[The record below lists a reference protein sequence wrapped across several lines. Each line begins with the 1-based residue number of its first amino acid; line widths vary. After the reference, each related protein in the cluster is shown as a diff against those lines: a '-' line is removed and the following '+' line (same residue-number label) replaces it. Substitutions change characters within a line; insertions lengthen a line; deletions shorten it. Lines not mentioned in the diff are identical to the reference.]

1 MKIDEC
7 VGCGYCCMSTPCSVS
22 LRLYKSADIC
32 PQLEWNEDKGRYFCG
47 LMLLPGNIGLEY
59 RKELHAGAGCC
70 SNLNSWRQD
79 IKERSRGALSY
90 KYQAIPVM
98 FQVFLKAYG
107 SEPFLSG
114 DITEML
120 LKQFQNGL
128 KKVNYSD
135 EEVDNIIGNVR
146 HYISSNKTSMF
157 KDFMS

>member
-1 MKIDEC
+1 MKTAPC
-7 VGCGYCCMSTPCSVS
+7 VGCGYCCISTPCEAS

-32 PQLEWNEDKGRYFCG
+32 PQLEWHKDKGRYFCG

-70 SNLNSWRQD
+70 SNLNDWRKNV
-79 IKERSRGALSY
+79 KERTRGALLY
-90 KYQAIPVM
+90 KYQAVPIM
-98 FQVFLKAYG
+98 FQIFLKAYG

-114 DITEML
+114 DVMEIIL
-120 LKQFQNGL
+120 CKFRDGL
-128 KKVNYSD
+128 KAINYSD
-135 EEVDNIIGNVR
+135 EEAKHIVGNVR